1 MKLELIVIIVLVF
14 FLVLVGF
21 LMVTQRKALK
31 VCFDDKED
39 LNKRLQEAT
48 FQARELERTQET
60 EGDELKSKVEEQ
72 TKQIEEMQA
81 NFEATMD
88 RKNEHLTATSNQL
101 KQASEEIQ
109 RLRSGVQS
117 ILAERDQLVA
127 HLQGLQA
134 QHSQTQGT
142 TQGTTPQPTPQGTVQ
157 CDPATGSC
165 TVQPQPLTEEAPV
178 KSTESSQPLPQET
191 QSQPVGTPPTFPS
204 SLFSAPAQDT
214 VVHIDGT
221 GAPPSE

>member
-1 MKLELIVIIVLVF
+1 MKLEVIVIIVLVF

-21 LMVTQRKALK
+21 LMFTQRKALK

-72 TKQIEEMQA
+72 TKQIEEMQT

-88 RKNEHLTATSNQL
+88 RKNEHLTTTSNQL
-101 KQASEEIQ
+101 KQAGEEIQ

-117 ILAERDQLVA
+117 LLAERDQLVA
-127 HLQGLQA
+127 HLQALQGTA
-134 QHSQTQGT
+134 QGT
-142 TQGTTPQPTPQGTVQ
+142 TTIQQ
-157 CDPATGSC
+157 CDPSTGSC
-165 TVQPQPLTEEAPV
+165 TVQPQPT
-178 KSTESSQPLPQET
+178 QET
-191 QSQPVGTPPTFPS
+191 TQPQPTPSQETTTQPTQPVATPPTFPA
-204 SLFSAPAQDT
+204 SLFSEAPQDT

-221 GAPPSE
+221 GAPPEST